1 MNRTQ
6 HWLALIGSIVLS
18 QLAGLVGT
26 IYTIPAIP
34 TWYAGL
40 TKTFFNPP
48 SWLFGPVWTTLYT
61 LMGVALYLVWR
72 SPKGK
77 ARTYGIAWFMVQ
89 LVLNALWSKL
99 FFGLQNP
106 LYGLVGIVFLLVS
119 IIMTIWYFRKVS
131 APAAWLLAPYILW
144 VSFAT
149 LLNASL
155 WYLN

>member
-1 MNRTQ
+1 MKSITN
-6 HWLALIGSIVLS
+6 WIALIVSVAIS
-18 QLAGLVGT
+18 QAAGLVGI
-26 IYTIPAIP
+26 IYTAPVIP
-34 TWYAGL
+34 TWYAAL
-40 TKTFFNPP
+40 NKPFFNPP
-48 SWLFGPVWTTLYT
+48 SWIFGPVWTTLYT

-72 SPKGK
+72 TPKGK

-106 LYGLVGIVFLLVS
+106 LYGLVGIVLLLAS
-119 IIMTIWYFRKVS
+119 IIMSTIYFRKVS
-131 APAAWLLAPYILW
+131 APAAWLMAPYIVW

-149 LLNASL
+149 LLNASI